1 MSAPNVKEGFQ
12 AAGVNSI
19 LPKEHSS
26 PFVNLPIIKSY
37 LEKDSVSLMRN
48 IQRHDRMNANIHARY
63 FEQK

>member
-48 IQRHDRMNANIHARY
+48 KHDQMNANIHARY